1 MVEHIQGSCDTE
13 GLLMLAV
20 CAILTLAPLHAATLQ
35 PKRRRLVCITTEA
48 NLRAALQ
55 EQD

>member
-35 PKRRRLVCITTEA
+35 PKSRRLVCITTEA